1 MQGKLASKMLE
12 SEFTPQPIDEC
23 LGSLGSALVHQEA
36 LSAVISIYAQGMK
49 GAEVSA
55 FPLHA
60 ADHLASSSLSAKLS
74 VWKKVLG
81 PLGDQLFNVVVHRA
95 FARGM
100 LTCVSATYTR
110 SVPSVG

>member
-23 LGSLGSALVHQEA
+23 LGCLGDALVHQEE

-49 GAEVSA
+49 GAEVSP

-60 ADHLASSSLSAKLS
+60 ADCSKFESLQISFKNYKYFVKS
-74 VWKKVLG
+74 YFTVS
-81 PLGDQLFNVVVHRA
+81 NTR
-95 FARGM
+95 
-100 LTCVSATYTR
+100 CVC
-110 SVPSVG
+110 